1 LKERNFDP
9 KYLTGF
15 MKNKES
21 GKTLPNLEDNTYQPG
36 STDSSVVGS
45 SENSVYN
52 ISGNE
57 AMLKSNYELLR
68 VAGETARFG
77 GWSLNKADN
86 KVLWSDV
93 VAEIHGEPAGYTP
106 TLEEAINFMV
116 PEWTTKIR
124 ASIHDCVTNGIPF
137 DEEMQIKDRQENLV
151 WIRVTA
157 KAVKNQAG
165 EISGLQG
172 SIQDI
177 TEQKVVKNSLM
188 ESENRLREL
197 NATKDKFF
205 SIIAHDLRSPFY
217 TIMGFC
223 SILSEQVKAKDY
235 EGVDEYAEII
245 QKSSQKA
252 MDLLKNL
259 LEWSISQTGRMVFNP
274 ENLDVYLLLHE
285 TIELLKDSA
294 RQKSISIE
302 LKSPQD
308 IYFTADKAMLSSV
321 LRNLLSNAIK
331 FSRLNGSIILS
342 VDLREDEIL
351 FAVSD
356 NGIGMNDTERAKL
369 FRIDEAHATKG
380 TRKEEGTGLGLILC
394 KEFVTKHGGNIWVE
408 SEPGNGSTFFFTLPD
423 SPN

>member
-1 LKERNFDP
+1 
-9 KYLTGF
+9 

-21 GKTLPNLEDNTYQPG
+21 GKTLPNLDDIKNQ
-36 STDSSVVGS
+36 SDSIAFSADGS
-45 SENSVYN
+45 SENSDCEN
-52 ISGNE
+52 SGNE

-77 GWSLNKADN
+77 GWSLNTADY
-86 KVLWSDV
+86 KVQWSDV
-93 VAEIHGEPAGYTP
+93 VAEIHGELPGYVP
-106 TLEEAINFMV
+106 TMEEAINFLV
-116 PEWTTKIR
+116 PEWTHKIQTC
-124 ASIHDCVTNGIPF
+124 INDCIVNGIPF
-137 DEEMQIKDRQENLV
+137 DEEMQIKDRQDNLV

-157 KAVKNQAG
+157 KAVKNTDG
-165 EISGLQG
+165 KITGLQG

-177 TEQKVVKNSLM
+177 TERKVAENSLQ

-223 SILSEQVKAKDY
+223 SILTEQVRAKDY

-274 ENLDVYLLLHE
+274 ENLDIYLLLHE

-302 LKSPQD
+302 LKSPQEV
-308 IYFTADKAMLSSV
+308 YFTADKAMLSSV

-342 VDLREDEIL
+342 VEIRDHDIL
-351 FAVSD
+351 FSVTD
-356 NGIGMNDTERAKL
+356 NGVGMTDTERLKL

-394 KEFVTKHGGNIWVE
+394 KEFITKHGGNIWVE
-408 SEPGNGSTFFFTLPD
+408 SQPENGSTFYFTLPN
-423 SPN
+423 SPD